1 MHTKVK
7 NAKWLLTLLVS
18 EVEMCILSKAT
29 ISMCLQLLSH
39 CPNAVCRKAVCERT
53 RWARGVTQ
61 KNTIKDGVELA
72 MNEGGIMFHNNLM
85 SDNTL
90 WDGGMQIPSNNDA
103 DVCVNENCDVVN
115 NTDNDV
121 GKTLPTNLQCPK
133 MVTVSTGGTQENKLQ
148 NIVQPT
154 MDEDDD
160 DTDDNDDD
168 EKMRLL
174 VKTK

>member
-1 MHTKVK
+1 
-7 NAKWLLTLLVS
+7 
-18 EVEMCILSKAT
+18 
-29 ISMCLQLLSH
+29 
-39 CPNAVCRKAVCERT
+39 
-53 RWARGVTQ
+53 
-61 KNTIKDGVELA
+61 

-115 NTDNDV
+115 STDNDV

-168 EKMRLL
+168 EKTRLL